1 MSPDRPLE
9 TSVSANRLPA
19 KQFAHVAKV
28 LAEPRRMQI
37 LKQIAASGGHIAFSE
52 LVELHN
58 VTSQTLSHH
67 VHELGLSG
75 LIEIVRE
82 GRCGTLH
89 LQRDVLQAYLNEF
102 RDILD

>member
-1 MSPDRPLE
+1 MS
-9 TSVSANRLPA
+9 TKNANDSKHRLPA

-28 LAEPRRMQI
+28 LAEPRRVEI
-37 LKQIAASGGHIAFSE
+37 LKQIGANGGHIAFSE
-52 LVELHN
+52 LVTSHN

-89 LQRDVLQAYLNEF
+89 LQRDVLQAYLDELN
-102 RDILD
+102 DI

>member
-1 MSPDRPLE
+1 
-9 TSVSANRLPA
+9 
-19 KQFAHVAKV
+19 
-28 LAEPRRMQI
+28 
-37 LKQIAASGGHIAFSE
+37 
-52 LVELHN
+52 
-58 VTSQTLSHH
+58 LSHH

-89 LQRDVLQAYLNEF
+89 LQRNVLQAYLNEL

>member
-1 MSPDRPLE
+1 MSPDRPAE
-9 TSVSANRLPA
+9 ANESGNQLPA
-19 KQFAHVAKV
+19 RQFAHVAKV
-28 LAEPRRMQI
+28 LAEPRRVQI

-52 LVELHN
+52 LVVLHN

-89 LQRDVLQAYLNEF
+89 LQRNVLQAYLNELN
-102 RDILD
+102 DI

>member
-1 MSPDRPLE
+1 
-9 TSVSANRLPA
+9 
-19 KQFAHVAKV
+19 V
-28 LAEPRRMQI
+28 LAEPRRVQI
-37 LKQIAASGGHIAFSE
+37 LKQTAASGGRIAFSE

-89 LQRDVLQAYLNEF
+89 LQRDVLQAYLNELN
-102 RDILD
+102 DI

>member
-1 MSPDRPLE
+1 MS
-9 TSVSANRLPA
+9 TTKTKNSKYRLPA

-28 LAEPRRMQI
+28 LAEPRRVEI
-37 LKQIAASGGHIAFSE
+37 LKQVAANGGQIAFSD
-52 LVELHN
+52 LLTLHN
-58 VTSQTLSHH
+58 ITSQTLSHH

-89 LQRDVLQAYLNEF
+89 LQRNVLQAYLNELS
-102 RDILD
+102 DI